1 MSHNFSKGPQV
12 IGDLKAADD
21 AERNTLIDFG
31 EDQIDFQ
38 TSGSVR
44 LQITNDSVKSLTTL
58 KDQSNN
64 EVIGGVSYFDYGLF
78 QNPVS
83 SSNRTTFFPS
93 DDSNIEATSS
103 NTINYNIAPYNG
115 KLMGVTIKT
124 TLNYSA
130 TSLTCSFC
138 TGSTSSPSCSATP
151 VTSVQLNGNE
161 TYVPHYF
168 DFSQNPNNTINAGEI
183 YSFSLRVDSGF
194 TGTGNFHYIFH
205 MQYYP

>member
-1 MSHNFSKGPQV
+1 MSHNFSKGAQV

-21 AERNTLIDFG
+21 AQRNTLIDFG

-64 EVIGGVSYFDYGLF
+64 EVIGGISYIDYGLF

-93 DDSNIEATSS
+93 DDSNVENLVP
-103 NTINYNIAPYNG
+103 NTTNYNIAPYNG

-124 TLNYSA
+124 TLNYSG
-130 TSLTCSFC
+130 TSLTCSFH
-138 TGSTSSPSCSATP
+138 TGSTSSISCSSD
-151 VTSVQLNGNE
+151 VITSVALNGN
-161 TYVPHYF
+161 TFYVPHYF
-168 DFSQNPNNTINAGEI
+168 DFSQDPNNSINAGEI

>member
-1 MSHNFSKGPQV
+1 MSHNYTKGPQI

-21 AERNTLIDFG
+21 TQRNTGIDFG

-83 SSNRTTFFPS
+83 SSNRTAFFPS
-93 DDSNIEATSS
+93 DDSNIEALVP
-103 NTINYNIAPYNG
+103 NTTNYNIAPYSG
-115 KLMGVTIKT
+115 KLLGVTIKT
-124 TLNYSA
+124 TLNYSG
-130 TSLTCSFC
+130 TSLTCSFY
-138 TGSTSSPSCSATP
+138 TGSTSSPSCSSTP
-151 VTSVQLNGNE
+151 VASVELNGNSI
-161 TYVPHYF
+161 YVPHYF

-194 TGTGNFHYIFH
+194 TGTGNFHYIYH

>member
-1 MSHNFSKGPQV
+1 MSHNYSKGSQV

-21 AERNTLIDFG
+21 AQRNTLIDFG

-64 EVIGGVSYFDYGLF
+64 QVIGGVSYIDYGLF

-83 SSNRTTFFPS
+83 SSNSTIFFPS
-93 DDSNIEATSS
+93 DDSNVEAIVT
-103 NTINYNIAPYNG
+103 NTTNFNIAPYNG
-115 KLMGVTIKT
+115 KLMGVTIKS

-130 TSLTCSFC
+130 TSLTCSFY
-138 TGSTSSPSCSATP
+138 TGSTSAQSCSANP
-151 VTSVQLNGNE
+151 VASVGLPGN
-161 TYVPHYF
+161 TFFVPHYF
-168 DFSQNPNNTINAGEI
+168 DFSQDPNNSINANEI
-183 YSFSLRVDSGF
+183 YCFSLKVDSGF

-205 MQYYP
+205 MQFYP